1 MTTNL
6 ERTDIGMS
14 MGIRDG
20 KADQKKKK
28 KKQGRGTT
36 NPERTGIGMSMGIGD
51 GKPAPI
57 LLKADK

>member
-28 KKQGRGTT
+28 EQGSGTT
-36 NPERTGIGMSMGIGD
+36 YPERTGIGMSMGIGD
-51 GKPAPI
+51 SKPAPI
-57 LLKADK
+57 LLKAD